1 MNIDE
6 SKVFERADKIVE
18 RLFEALYSEDDGG
31 TIDYPTLMCAL
42 GKFTATVLLAVQEQG
57 KILDIE
63 VDFMKAVMEVKAS
76 MGKDFKIQSIKNKI
90 EEYSKQIEEEKRMIE
105 EDKRMIEETN
115 IFIKETKKKL
125 KELEKEARHVRSND
139 DEIVN

>member
-1 MNIDE
+1 
-6 SKVFERADKIVE
+6 
-18 RLFEALYSEDDGG
+18 
-31 TIDYPTLMCAL
+31 MCAL

-90 EEYSKQIEEEKRMIE
+90 EEYSKQIEE
-105 EDKRMIEETN
+105 DKRMIEETN